1 MLPTLT
7 PRAQAPRLEVQTV
20 DGDRWSLADQ
30 APDAF
35 TMVIFYRGLHCP
47 VCQAYLRE
55 LGGKAGQ
62 FRSRGVEPVAVSG
75 DARERAGQAKREWE
89 VDGIDV
95 GYGLSIETMREWGL
109 FVSAAIT
116 DDEPPQFGEPGL
128 FLIAPH
134 GSVFYEAINSMAFG
148 RPKLDEILAGVD
160 FVAEHDYPARGAA

>member
-1 MLPTLT
+1 LHSPIEWAVVSETRI
-7 PRAQAPRLEVQTV
+7 PDGRRRPLE
-20 DGDRWSLADQ
+20 LADQ
-30 APDAF
+30 APDAS
-35 TMVIFYRGLHCP
+35 TMVVFYRGLHCP